1 MEKIENMGNIE
12 NIHIA
17 VCDDEELTHR
27 EVEEKLIEYR
37 ESRKCVYK
45 LSHYD
50 SAQMLLNETEE
61 IHILLLDIDMPVMDG
76 IEAAAALKKS
86 GRQCN
91 IIMLTSKRERFKDAF
106 KIGATRF
113 VTKPIEKDELFEAL
127 DSAVASLAGYGTV
140 TVKYNGED
148 CTVRQRD
155 IYMVEAKEIM

>member
-91 IIMLTSKRERFKDAF
+91 IIMLTSKKGAF
-106 KIGATRF
+106 
-113 VTKPIEKDELFEAL
+113 
-127 DSAVASLAGYGTV
+127 
-140 TVKYNGED
+140 
-148 CTVRQRD
+148 
-155 IYMVEAKEIM
+155 

>member
-1 MEKIENMGNIE
+1 MGNIE
-12 NIHIA
+12 NMEKIHIA
-17 VCDDEELTHR
+17 VCDDDELTHR

-37 ESRKCVYK
+37 ESRKCGYK
-45 LSHYD
+45 LSHYN

-76 IEAAAALKKS
+76 IEAVAALKKS

-113 VTKPIEKDELFEAL
+113 VTKPIEKDELFEARTAQWRHSL
-127 DSAVASLAGYGTV
+127 DMAQSQSNIMGKIAPFAREISIWW
-140 TVKYNGED
+140 
-148 CTVRQRD
+148 RR
-155 IYMVEAKEIM
+155 KEIM